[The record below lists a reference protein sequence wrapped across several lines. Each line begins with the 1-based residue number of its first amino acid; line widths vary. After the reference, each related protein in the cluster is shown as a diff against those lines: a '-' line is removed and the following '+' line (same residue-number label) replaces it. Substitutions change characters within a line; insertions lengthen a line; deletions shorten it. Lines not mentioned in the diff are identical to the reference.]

1 MVGPAVRFL
10 AVSRLA
16 FELGRSIQSR
26 NTGGSVVPDCY
37 HVHLDSCRHLQK
49 NGEWKCVI
57 LI

>member
-26 NTGGSVVPDCY
+26 NIGGYVVLDCY
-37 HVHLDSCRHLQK
+37 HMHLDSRRYLEES
-49 NGEWKCVI
+49 GE
-57 LI
+57 